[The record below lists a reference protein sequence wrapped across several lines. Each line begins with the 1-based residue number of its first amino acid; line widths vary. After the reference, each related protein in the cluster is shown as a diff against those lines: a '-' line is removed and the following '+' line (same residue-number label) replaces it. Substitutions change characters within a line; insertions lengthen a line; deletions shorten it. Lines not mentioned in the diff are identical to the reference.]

1 MLSELRVLS
10 REITSKEVNKGG
22 LVMPHRF
29 LMALFVFSLTGGQL
43 GWASA
48 GSNVCPGGYSPRFEI
63 AGEVQNPTTYDE
75 DDLGALPHSTENV
88 TFLTKTGPQS
98 GSFRGVLLWDLL
110 NKAGIKSDP
119 NRDGEFQYV
128 EVTSTDCYQV
138 VLALGEINP
147 GFGGEQVLVADG
159 ENGAPLGSDT
169 GFARLIVPGDKFGG
183 RDAFWITTIKVLSG
197 PRPGS
202 PHESDR

>member
-1 MLSELRVLS
+1 MF
-10 REITSKEVNKGG
+10 N
-22 LVMPHRF
+22 RF
-29 LMALFVFSLTGGQL
+29 LIALFVFSLTGGL
-43 GWASA
+43 NGSAFAASNA
-48 GSNVCPGGYSPRFEI
+48 CQGGYSPRFVI
-63 AGEVQNPTTYDE
+63 TGEVQNPTTYDE
-75 DDLGALPHSTENV
+75 DSLGAQPHSIENV

-98 GSFRGVLLWDLL
+98 GSFHGVLLWDLL
-110 NKAGIKSDP
+110 NKAGITSDP
-119 NRDGEFQYV
+119 NRDGQFQYV
-128 EVTSTDCYQV
+128 EITGTDCYQV

-159 ENGAPLGSDT
+159 ENGAPLGSDA

-202 PHESDR
+202 PHESDQ